1 MAEETKKE
9 TQSEMVPI
17 IATEGTMVCPGCKTT
32 LDCPSGE
39 PWIVCGKCKAEFC
52 TEKGDDAEG
61 AAEAKYEL
69 NWRVI
74 HKFKYVEEKEG
85 KGNPFPHLVFPSP
98 FPEHLEYLGL
108 TEEEV
113 KGEID
118 DLNKIL
124 QKTELSKCCYF
135 FICETQESADR
146 TRSKQMTFRCTVW
159 NERIVDRH
167 LRVCSKEFDRKS
179 HWKTLLVKNGDEYVL
194 ELMQAYYTQT
204 KAEPPSVK
212 DISTLPVAAPKA
224 SA

>member
-146 TRSKQMTFRCTVW
+146 TRSLLRYTFLRSLFLLLHIAHSSFSSFVLFLFLVFFLCFLVSLSESAEGRGAQQHVW
-159 NERIVDRH
+159 CSASLYSIAWFRH
-167 LRVCSKEFDRKS
+167 LDTC
-179 HWKTLLVKNGDEYVL
+179 HLLFF
-194 ELMQAYYTQT
+194 
-204 KAEPPSVK
+204 
-212 DISTLPVAAPKA
+212 
-224 SA
+224 